1 MNRASIPAGELPIIK
16 QQVVDIGV
24 SSTQSVALDAKTVL
38 VRVHC
43 DAVCCIEFGANPTA
57 VAQASM
63 RMVANQTEYFGV
75 GLGAGKIAVIAAT

>member
-1 MNRASIPAGELPIIK
+1 MPPIA
-16 QQVVDIGV
+16 QQTVAIGV
-24 SSTQSVALDAKTVL
+24 SSAQSVALDAKTTL

-63 RMVANQTEYFGV
+63 RLVANQTEYFGLGV
-75 GLGAGKIAVIAAT
+75 GAGKIAVIAAT